1 MFSFPTNESSSVSCA
16 FPVIKETV
24 PASSLGYKTNN
35 KYPHFPPI
43 MSDGRAVTSTW
54 QPESTINAD
63 LIQRNGIQSNW
74 QYRKFLTDNAKSI
87 MEYNFL
93 ESSNDVGYYKRPIDV
108 PNIQSNVI
116 SHPRGDYMNNYAAAY
131 SVPYLYSASNYNSKP
146 KGYMPSD
153 LKDLYFTR
161 EELESRK
168 FSPVIT
174 QESILRQSGK

>member
-1 MFSFPTNESSSVSCA
+1 
-16 FPVIKETV
+16 
-24 PASSLGYKTNN
+24 
-35 KYPHFPPI
+35 
-43 MSDGRAVTSTW
+43 MSDGRAITATW

-108 PNIQSNVI
+108 PSIQSNVI
-116 SHPRGDYMNNYAAAY
+116 SQPRDYAGNYTAAY
-131 SVPYLYSASNYNSKP
+131 TVPYLYSSVNDDSRP
-146 KGYMPSD
+146 SGFEHSD
-153 LKDLYFTR
+153 LKELYFTR

-168 FSPVIT
+168 FAPIVAAAH
-174 QESILRQSGK
+174 K